1 MAWPNTEPARAI
13 ANSIWISLMV
23 LQRRFALA
31 VASFVL
37 AATLLAPADG
47 ARAQG
52 SELSQLRGD
61 IARLERQITDLRR
74 QMAKAGS
81 RTSGPASIGGELP
94 PTLAARMEVR
104 LNQLER
110 QARGITGKL
119 EEVGFAVRKLKEK
132 LDRAVSDMELRLSA
146 LERGKPLAATSKPAA
161 ARRKPPAAGDRTPAV
176 SASASSGAQ
185 IAKLP
190 KGKPAE
196 QYRYARGFL
205 LSGNYDKAAAA
216 LKAFLAAHPKDALA
230 GNAIYWLGETYYAR
244 KQYSEAAIHFA
255 QGFKKYPKS
264 QKAPDN
270 LLKLGMSFAKLGKRA
285 EACASLFAL
294 RKRYPRAANY
304 IRRAARGEARR
315 LRCS

>member
-1 MAWPNTEPARAI
+1 MAI
-13 ANSIWISLMV
+13 ANSYRMPKMV
-23 LQRRFALA
+23 LQSRFFLAAASLALA
-31 VASFVL
+31 A
-37 AATLLAPADG
+37 LLLVPSGA

-61 IARLERQITDLRR
+61 IARLERQIADLRR
-74 QMAKAGS
+74 RMARAGAGGS
-81 RTSGPASIGGELP
+81 AGGPKSIGGELP

-104 LNQLER
+104 LNQLEN

-119 EEVGFAVRKLKEK
+119 EEVGFAIRKIKEK

-146 LERGKPLAATSKPAA
+146 LEGGKPIAGG
-161 ARRKPPAAGDRTPAV
+161 AAGGRK
-176 SASASSGAQ
+176 ASAGG
-185 IAKLP
+185 
-190 KGKPAE
+190 GKPAGAPGGSATRGGATRGSGAGVRSVKLPEGKPSE
-196 QYRYARGFL
+196 QYRYARTFL
-205 LSGNYDKAAAA
+205 LSGDYDKAAAS
-216 LKAFLAAHPKDALA
+216 LKAFIAAHPKDVLA
-230 GNAIYWLGETYYAR
+230 GNATYWLGETYYAR
-244 KQYSEAAIHFA
+244 RQYSQAAIHFA

-294 RKRYPRAANY
+294 RKRYPRAATY

>member
-1 MAWPNTEPARAI
+1 
-13 ANSIWISLMV
+13 MV
-23 LQRRFALA
+23 LQSRFFLA
-31 VASFVL
+31 VAGLAL
-37 AATLLAPADG
+37 AASLLAPAGG
-47 ARAQG
+47 ARGQS

-61 IARLERQITDLRR
+61 IARLERQIADLRR
-74 QMAKAGS
+74 QMA
-81 RTSGPASIGGELP
+81 RTGTRTGGPKSIGGELP

-104 LNQLER
+104 LNQLEV
-110 QARGITGKL
+110 QASNITGKL
-119 EEVGFAVRKLKEK
+119 EEVGFAIRKIREK

-146 LERGKPLAATSKPAA
+146 LENGKPIAGGTARPRAAS
-161 ARRKPPAAGDRTPAV
+161 RRKATAGSAKAAGPA
-176 SASASSGAQ
+176 SGGGTGGSGAIVQ
-185 IAKLP
+185 TVKLP
-190 KGKPAE
+190 KGKPSE

-205 LSGNYDKAAAA
+205 LSGDYDKAAAT
-216 LKAFLAAHPKDALA
+216 LKAFIAAHPKDVLA
-230 GNAIYWLGETYYAR
+230 GNATYWLGETYYAR
-244 KQYSEAAIHFA
+244 GQFSAAAIHFA

-294 RKRYPRAANY
+294 RQRYPRAPTY